1 MSRRNIPEDVKNA
14 KKRAAQS
21 AVAVA
26 ASAGVLIS
34 GMFNSAVNAVEEPLS
49 PDKITPPPA
58 IELVLP
64 DGEDDDDGLPDTG
77 SDGEEDAV
85 EDEEKKKRRRAALRA
100 AVSKMPLMLRIV
112 YIIPLWAAGL
122 GIAAGIRALLG
133 AFLPSLAALLLGWVV
148 TAGAVLLLAAG
159 ALKLLFPDVPVKKL
173 VNRRTITGA
182 LAGVALLAG
191 LDFALPIF
199 WSGYEKIKSLF
210 CLAGAAAV
218 LLAAVLPGAV
228 KRFKNAVKE

>member
-77 SDGEEDAV
+77 SDGGEDAV